1 MKGDENLQID
11 DIIHGCQLGDMD
23 CFEELYKLYFN
34 KAFGTAYIISGQKG
48 LAEDIV
54 QEAFLICYKSIKY
67 LKEPG
72 AFNTWFYRIVVRESW
87 KMAKTKKS
95 SLENFNAGITSHELI
110 QSTLDNSV
118 DDLCNKLLLQQ
129 SIKSLKLPLKTVLI
143 LYYYND
149 MSIKEIS
156 KVLGCFEGTVK
167 SRLFKARKILQNEL
181 SPYYDSFVKPL
192 DLKRMEA

>member
-1 MKGDENLQID
+1 MQID
-11 DIIHGCQLGDMD
+11 DIIRRCQLGDME
-23 CFEELYKLYFN
+23 CFEELYKLYLK

-54 QEAFLICYKSIKY
+54 QEAFLICFKSIKY

-87 KMAKTKKS
+87 KMTKIKKS
-95 SLENFNAGITSHELI
+95 SLENFSDEIISQEVN

-118 DDLCNKLLLQQ
+118 DSLCNKLLLQQ
-129 SIKSLKLPLKTVLI
+129 AIRSLKLPLKTVLI
-143 LYYYND
+143 LHYYND

-167 SRLFKARKILQNEL
+167 SRLFKARKILQKEL
-181 SPYYDSFVKPL
+181 SPYYDSFIKPL